1 MGGYILPPLTL
12 HNTTQILC
20 TDVKAWEIYGVLF
33 TVQKREVREAKD
45 LDKLGKLAAKVLFII
60 LTIPIA
66 AELAY
71 KCNH

>member
-1 MGGYILPPLTL
+1 M
-12 HNTTQILC
+12 
-20 TDVKAWEIYGVLF
+20 DVKAWEINGVLF

-60 LTIPIA
+60 LIIPIA